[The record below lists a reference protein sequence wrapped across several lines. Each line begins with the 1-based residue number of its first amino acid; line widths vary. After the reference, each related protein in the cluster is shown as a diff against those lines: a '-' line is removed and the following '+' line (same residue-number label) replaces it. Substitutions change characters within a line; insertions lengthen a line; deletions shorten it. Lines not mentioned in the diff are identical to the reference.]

1 MPWIYEKPNE
11 YVVFCF
17 VFYIKKSL
25 SKIVLI
31 SIKPITVAY
40 SKLFSNFLGHEPLF
54 ANLFLSW
61 TPILCHIN
69 FLPNQRGKIKQTQK

>member
-1 MPWIYEKPNE
+1 MPWIYERPNE

-31 SIKPITVAY
+31 SIAY
-40 SKLFSNFLGHEPLF
+40 NLLQWFSQSYFPNFLGHEPLS
-54 ANLFLSW
+54 ANLFYHGPQSYV
-61 TPILCHIN
+61 TSIFCPIN
-69 FLPNQRGKIKQTQK
+69 EER

>member
-31 SIKPITVAY
+31 LGWPYFQSDESGRSLKVELLYLNRWNSGRTWLLEMCLTVT
-40 SKLFSNFLGHEPLF
+40 FE
-54 ANLFLSW
+54 
-61 TPILCHIN
+61 
-69 FLPNQRGKIKQTQK
+69 

>member
-31 SIKPITVAY
+31 CIPSENIYYTKIDSY
-40 SKLFSNFLGHEPLF
+40 NF
-54 ANLFLSW
+54 
-61 TPILCHIN
+61 
-69 FLPNQRGKIKQTQK
+69 